1 MKFINMCIF
10 LFMINVYANENTDYE
25 YIQIKKTRNKQQ
37 IRNYYMEK
45 IIRNTDKIANELNE
59 FYEKSLDNEAAKY
72 IFNIDVEEYKKEAIE
87 TYTNNIIEKCENRI
101 CSNRLV
107 NFYYILYDKI
117 KDIELLGM
125 LLDYS
130 RYIQIEKYNEIYSYT
145 LKNHSLNAIKKYNFE
160 LGTEN
165 EKQNMN
171 NKIILKNKEYRVIQK
186 EKNPKDKKSEIF
198 LIASEEKKEL
208 YLYIELNNQLKK
220 VADYFLG
227 YSQILKI
234 LDINKDGMEDII
246 IETQF
251 PNNIYIFN
259 FNNGIAEEKFDT
271 LNLYTDKYYTLKDEF
286 KNLIKEVRD
295 DFGYRKREV
304 IKLPNIKE
312 VLDRNDDDVLSKTL
326 LNTYYIID
334 NRLFFRIMGIQ
345 NYEAVFDKNFKV
357 KMKAIINK
365 NNDLN
370 LSNSYFY

>member
-1 MKFINMCIF
+1 MCIF

-208 YLYIELNNQLKK
+208 YL
-220 VADYFLG
+220 
-227 YSQILKI
+227 
-234 LDINKDGMEDII
+234 
-246 IETQF
+246 
-251 PNNIYIFN
+251 
-259 FNNGIAEEKFDT
+259 
-271 LNLYTDKYYTLKDEF
+271 
-286 KNLIKEVRD
+286 
-295 DFGYRKREV
+295 
-304 IKLPNIKE
+304 
-312 VLDRNDDDVLSKTL
+312 
-326 LNTYYIID
+326 
-334 NRLFFRIMGIQ
+334 
-345 NYEAVFDKNFKV
+345 
-357 KMKAIINK
+357 IIN
-365 NNDLN
+365 
-370 LSNSYFY
+370 

>member
-1 MKFINMCIF
+1 MCIF

-45 IIRNTDKIANELNE
+45 IIRNTDKIANELNK

>member
-45 IIRNTDKIANELNE
+45 IIRNTDKIANELNK